1 MTENT
6 AVSVTVRDLLRIDN
20 FRRLWFG
27 QIVSNIG
34 DSLTHL
40 TLVLL
45 INRMTAGSTTA
56 IAGLLIAL
64 ALPQAT
70 IGLIAGVYVDRMDRK
85 HTMIVSDLL
94 RGILVLGFI
103 GATLISGPG
112 SLWLIYI
119 IAFLHSTV
127 SAFFM
132 PARSALIPN
141 VVPEEGLLAANS
153 LSQMSLVLFRVVGTA
168 VAGIIVGMFHNFW
181 IAFAID
187 AVTFFL
193 SMLFIAQIRLDIAS
207 RVQESATV
215 RVILRQLQEG
225 LSIIGRSR
233 LLIGTMMGLAIT
245 MLGLGA
251 VNVLLAPMIV
261 NDLNVNEAWF
271 GAVEFS
277 QSAAMIMSGSLVA
290 MLAAKFKSTSIIT
303 IGLLGTGL
311 AIMPIAFI
319 NEVWQLFIILFAVG
333 LMIAPLSAAVAT
345 IAQTAV
351 SDEVRGR
358 VSAAMNTTIQ
368 TASLVSMFAA
378 GAVAAAVG
386 VRNVFII
393 SGIITFIAGLVSAW
407 IFSGTTPEK
416 KTAVSIPTEQPN
428 QKWNTDEPKKTRI
441 PA

>member
-1 MTENT
+1 MNENT
-6 AVSVTVRDLLRIDN
+6 ASKVTVRDLLHIHN
-20 FRRLWFG
+20 FRWLWFG

-45 INRMTAGSTTA
+45 INQMTDGSTTA

-70 IGLIAGVYVDRMDRK
+70 IGLVAGVYVDRLDRK
-85 HTMIVSDLL
+85 QTMIVSDLL
-94 RGILVLGFI
+94 RGVLVLGFI
-103 GATLISGPG
+103 GATLVSEPG
-112 SLWLIYI
+112 SLWIIYA

-132 PARSALIPN
+132 PARSAMIPN
-141 VVPEEGLLAANS
+141 VVPEKGLLAANS
-153 LSQMSLVLFRVVGTA
+153 LSQMSMVLFRVVGTA
-168 VAGIIVGMFHNFW
+168 VAGVIVGVLNNFW
-181 IAFAID
+181 IAFTID
-187 AVTFFL
+187 AATFFL
-193 SMLFIAQIRLDIAS
+193 SMLFIAQIRLDVVA
-207 RVQESATV
+207 RVRESATV
-215 RVILRQLQEG
+215 RVILTQLREG
-225 LSIIGRSR
+225 LGIIGHSR

-251 VNVLLAPMIV
+251 VNVLLAPMVV

-277 QSAAMIMSGSLVA
+277 QSAAMIISGSLVA
-290 MLAAKFKSTSIIT
+290 VLAAKFKSTNIIT
-303 IGLLGTGL
+303 VGLLGTGL

-319 NEVWQLFIILFAVG
+319 NHVWQLFIILFAVG
-333 LMIAPLSAAVAT
+333 LLIAPLSAAVAT
-345 IAQTAV
+345 ISQTAV
-351 SDEVRGR
+351 SDIHRGR

-407 IFSGTTPEK
+407 IFKGTESGKE
-416 KTAVSIPTEQPN
+416 TAVSTPAEQA
-428 QKWNTDEPKKTRI
+428 I
-441 PA
+441 

>member
-1 MTENT
+1 MTNET
-6 AVSVTVRDLLRIDN
+6 APQVTVRDLLRINN
-20 FRRLWFG
+20 FRWLWFG

-45 INRMTAGSTTA
+45 INRMTEGSTTA

-70 IGLIAGVYVDRMDRK
+70 IGLIAGVYVDRMDRRR
-85 HTMIVSDLL
+85 TMIVSDLV
-94 RGILVLGFI
+94 RGILVFVFI
-103 GATLISGPG
+103 GATLLDGAAA
-112 SLWLIYI
+112 LWTIYV
-119 IAFLHSTV
+119 IAFLHSAI

-132 PARSALIPN
+132 PARSAVIPN
-141 VVPEEGLLAANS
+141 VVPKEGLLAANS

-168 VAGIIVGMFHNFW
+168 VAGIIVGVLNNFW
-181 IAFAID
+181 IAFTID
-187 AVTFFL
+187 AATFFL
-193 SMLFIAQIRLDIAS
+193 SMLFIAQIRLEHTPEPTEDAS
-207 RVQESATV
+207 VA
-215 RVILRQLQEG
+215 VIFTQLREG
-225 LSIIGRSR
+225 LGIIGRSR
-233 LLIGTMMGLAIT
+233 LLIGTIMGLAIT

-251 VNVLLAPMIV
+251 VNVLLAPMVV

-277 QSAAMIMSGSLVA
+277 QSAAMIISGSLVA
-290 MLAAKFKSTSIIT
+290 VLAAKFKSTNIIT
-303 IGLLGTGL
+303 IALLGTGV
-311 AIMPIAFI
+311 AIMPIAFV
-319 NEVWQLFIILFAVG
+319 NHVWQLFIILFAVG
-333 LMIAPLSAAVAT
+333 LLIAPLSAAVAT

-351 SDEVRGR
+351 SDNLRGR

-407 IFSGTTPEK
+407 IFSGTKTEK
-416 KTAVSIPTEQPN
+416 QTAVSTPAEQP
-428 QKWNTDEPKKTRI
+428 I
-441 PA
+441 

>member
-1 MTENT
+1 MNEN
-6 AVSVTVRDLLRIDN
+6 AASKVTVRDLLRIHN
-20 FRRLWFG
+20 FRWLWFG

-45 INRMTAGSTTA
+45 INQMTDGSTTA

-70 IGLIAGVYVDRMDRK
+70 IGLVAGVYVDRWDRK
-85 HTMIVSDLL
+85 QTMIVSDLL
-94 RGILVLGFI
+94 RGVLVLGFI
-103 GATLISGPG
+103 GATLVSQPV
-112 SLWLIYI
+112 SLWTIYV

-132 PARSALIPN
+132 PARSAMIPN
-141 VVPEEGLLAANS
+141 VVPENGLLAANS
-153 LSQMSLVLFRVVGTA
+153 LAQMSMVLFRVIGTA
-168 VAGIIVGMFHNFW
+168 VAGIIVGILNNFW
-181 IAFAID
+181 IAFTID
-187 AVTFFL
+187 AATFFL
-193 SMLFIAQIRLDIAS
+193 SMLFIAQIRLDVVA
-207 RVQESATV
+207 RAQESATV
-215 RVILRQLQEG
+215 QLILTQLREG
-225 LSIIGRSR
+225 VGIIGRSR

-251 VNVLLAPMIV
+251 VNVLLAPMVV
-261 NDLNVNEAWF
+261 NDLNMNEAWF

-277 QSAAMIMSGSLVA
+277 QSAAMIISGSMVA
-290 MLAAKFKSTSIIT
+290 VLAAKFKSTNIIT
-303 IGLLGTGL
+303 VGLLGTGL
-311 AIMPIAFI
+311 VIMPIAFI
-319 NEVWQLFIILFAVG
+319 NHVWQLFVILFAVG
-333 LMIAPLSAAVAT
+333 LLIAPLSAAVAT
-345 IAQTAV
+345 ISQTAV
-351 SDEVRGR
+351 SDNHRGR

-407 IFSGTTPEK
+407 IFKGTELGE
-416 KTAVSIPTEQPN
+416 KTAVSIPAEQ
-428 QKWNTDEPKKTRI
+428 I
-441 PA
+441 V